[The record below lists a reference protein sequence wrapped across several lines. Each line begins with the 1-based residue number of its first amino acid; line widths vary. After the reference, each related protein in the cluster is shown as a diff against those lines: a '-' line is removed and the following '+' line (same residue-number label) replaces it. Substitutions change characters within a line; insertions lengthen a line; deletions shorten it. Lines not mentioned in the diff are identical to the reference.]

1 MAKSRD
7 GYQWTAND
15 GLQQGIPSIGV
26 IQPSSNLG
34 VGEELFDVLIIGA
47 GYSGLT
53 AARDMATLGPPHTPF
68 PLPDAGGY

>member
-15 GLQQGIPSIGV
+15 GLQQGIPSVGV
-26 IQPSSNLG
+26 IQPTSNLCAT
-34 VGEELFDVLIIGA
+34 EELFDVLVIGA

-53 AARDMATLGPPHTPF
+53 AARDMATSGPTHNPV
-68 PLPDAGGY
+68 PLPNAGGF

>member
-15 GLQQGIPSIGV
+15 GLRQGIPSIGV
-26 IQPSSNLG
+26 IQPTSNLRATK
-34 VGEELFDVLIIGA
+34 ELFDVLVIGA

-53 AARDMATLGPPHTPF
+53 ASRDMATSGLTHNPV
-68 PLPDAGGY
+68 PLPDVGGY

>member
-26 IQPSSNLG
+26 IQPSSNLRAT
-34 VGEELFDVLIIGA
+34 EELFDVLVIGA

-53 AARDMATLGPPHTPF
+53 AARDMATSGSTHNSV